1 MDDLALAFEAAVVGR
16 SCRVERREADWAFDL
31 LNKTGLAVGCHWR
44 LVSPDGIVLTDEDH
58 GQRFG
63 LPEPVDAELRRT
75 PCLPGRP
82 FPLRRLTERLL
93 TCVSGSQTTCVSTW
107 SITPR
112 ATKAGGGVST
122 TAATKL
128 PSSRWAEA
136 ASLSSNVRNGSER
149 TVA

>member
-63 LPEPVDAELRRT
+63 LPEPVDAEAQANALLAGATVSSAAVDQVTADLCLR
-75 PCLPGRP
+75 
-82 FPLRRLTERLL
+82 FSNDLRLDL
-93 TCVSGSQTTCVSTW
+93 VNNSSGYEGWQGSFDHGGNEA
-107 SITPR
+107 SII
-112 ATKAGGGVST
+112 AMGGGGL
-122 TAATKL
+122 AFF
-128 PSSRWAEA
+128 
-136 ASLSSNVRNGSER
+136 
-149 TVA
+149 